1 MHKPD
6 TSHTS
11 PQGAPLS
18 ETYLQI
24 SPNILEIFPRFRPP
38 VDLYLHDEAVGR
50 VGLFH
55 RAGRRLGTEAQAR
68 VAELAT
74 QGHLF
79 LLREDYL
86 VYARHLSQKLGLVLV
101 EDGLNPREVAEIFF
115 LALRDT
121 MAGFLDQPRR
131 EELEQ
136 LRDNIAIL
144 SEYLWADPCRV
155 EFLTRTLHK
164 DHDPAV
170 HAVNTMFIG
179 LGLFVMLSSSGSG
192 GSGWPEKEGGA
203 TRAALPA
210 LALGLA
216 LHDLG
221 MTSVPRFITDKER
234 YLLRRDRESIERH
247 IEAGLRKLDRLMV
260 RDTVV
265 RQCMEEHHERL
276 DGSGYPR
283 GLRGEAI
290 SLPGRLCAVADSFS
304 AMIGRRPHRDAGG
317 VGEAVVT
324 LVHESRRYD
333 RRLTSLLAV
342 LVGSGVPGCAMGPPN
357 GQPIVWDAG

>member
-1 MHKPD
+1 MPQPD
-6 TSHTS
+6 TSHS
-11 PQGAPLS
+11 PPPGAPLS

-55 RAGRRLGTEAQAR
+55 RAGKRLGTEAQAR
-68 VAELAT
+68 VGQLA
-74 QGHLF
+74 GEGRLF

-86 VYARHLSQKLGLVLV
+86 VYARHLSRKLGLVLV

-121 MAGFLDQPRR
+121 VAGFLDQPRR
-131 EELEQ
+131 EELDR

-144 SEYLWADPCRV
+144 AEYLWADPCRV

-164 DHDPAV
+164 EHDPAV
-170 HAVNTMFIG
+170 HAVNTLFIG
-179 LGLFVMLSSSGSG
+179 LGLFVMLSTSGSG
-192 GSGWPEKEGGA
+192 GPRGSGAPGGQGWSGEA
-203 TRAALPA
+203 SRTTLPT

-247 IEAGLRKLDRLMV
+247 IEAGLRKLDRLKV

-265 RQCMEEHHERL
+265 RQCLAEHHERL

-304 AMIGRRPHRDAGG
+304 AMIGRRPHRDAG
-317 VGEAVVT
+317 VVAEAVTT

-333 RRLTSLLAV
+333 RRLTGLLAV
-342 LVGSGVPGCAMGPPN
+342 LVGSGVPGCVMR
-357 GQPIVWDAG
+357 